1 MPLTAPDAFTDAP
14 KRVLFVSKRPK
25 DVPTLFCAYEVAG
38 PNGKLTVHPDTT
50 VVAAYRTIGH
60 AACNRVVRACERAGV
75 PYVQVSTGGSRCLE
89 EIEERA
95 AITLRHWTVKGFWG
109 GPVGEYLV
117 HLSLK
122 GTSWQERVGIINA
135 EMASLGSTRRFTHA
149 GLQQTFKRLY
159 PDLPRCS
166 TRGGRPRSNAKPSA
180 PNGDV
185 RPATVVPTIPVVA
198 AAVYPD
204 PSARAAFTEAVGV
217 LAGLMAPAGITEIT
231 FLADE
236 EGAVTWG
243 GREKVVE
250 IVERGF
256 TNDVEEG
263 R

>member
-1 MPLTAPDAFTDAP
+1 MPLVAPAAFTDAP

-38 PNGKLTVHPDTT
+38 PSLGVVHPETT

-60 AACNRVVRACERAGV
+60 AACNRVVRVCERAGV
-75 PYVQVSTGGSRCLE
+75 PYVQVSTGGSKCLN

-95 AITLRHWTVKGFWG
+95 GIALHPWTVKGFWP
-109 GPVGEYLV
+109 GPVGAYLV

-135 EMASLGSTRRFTHA
+135 EMARLGSTRRFTPA

-166 TRGGRPRSNAKPSA
+166 GKGGRQRSNAKPA
-180 PNGDV
+180 PTNGDV
-185 RPATVVPTIPVVA
+185 RRVAVVEPVPVVA
-198 AAVYPD
+198 SAVYPD
-204 PSARAAFTEAVGV
+204 PSARAAFAEAVGV
-217 LAGLMAPAGITEIT
+217 LAGLMAPAGISEIT

-250 IVERGF
+250 IVERAF
-256 TNDVEEG
+256 TNDVEG
-263 R
+263 GV

>member
-1 MPLTAPDAFTDAP
+1 MPLVAPDAFTHAP

-60 AACNRVVRACERAGV
+60 AACNRVVSACERAGV
-75 PYVQVSTGGSRCLE
+75 PYVQVSTGGSKCLN

-95 AITLRHWTVKGFWG
+95 GISLRPWTVKGFW
-109 GPVGEYLV
+109 VGAVGKYLV
-117 HLSLK
+117 HLSVK
-122 GTSWQERVGIINA
+122 GASWQERVAIINA
-135 EMASLGSTRRFTHA
+135 EMASLGSERRFTSA

-166 TRGGRPRSNAKPSA
+166 GRGGRPRSNAKPPA
-180 PNGDV
+180 PPADV
-185 RPATVVPTIPVVA
+185 RPATPVPTIPAVGS
-198 AAVYPD
+198 AVYPD

-217 LAGLMAPAGITEIT
+217 LAGLMGAAGITEIT

-256 TNDVEEG
+256 TNDVEG
-263 R
+263 G